1 MLRLGIAAESPRDA
15 TSTSGL
21 GDRVIVEAAE
31 WADGQLDDV
40 RLWHGMSEERYLDV
54 HHATRLAKSRG
65 LPVYGHFRDG
75 PGVLDAQ
82 LMRAVLA
89 LFADEDAP
97 PSVVVVSRDT
107 DEDEERQLGFVQAR
121 DQEEWPFDAI
131 LASAHP
137 EHEAWLLVAFEPTS
151 DAERAALA
159 EARRDLGFDPT
170 RHPHELKA
178 GHEGAKRNAKRVL
191 SQLCEAD
198 DAEERLLAAPLDT
211 LRAYGHTCGLT
222 RFLTDFR
229 AAVAPHLGAGP
240 A

>member
-1 MLRLGIAAESPRDA
+1 LGIAAESPRDA

-40 RLWHGMSEERYLDV
+40 RAWRGIAEEAYLDV
-54 HHATRLAKSRG
+54 HHATRVAKSRG

-97 PSVVVVSRDT
+97 PAVVVISRDT

-121 DQEEWPFDAI
+121 AEEEWPFAAI

-137 EHEAWLLVAFEPTS
+137 EHEAWLLVAFEPGNE
-151 DAERAALA
+151 AERNALA

-191 SQLCEAD
+191 ALLCESA
-198 DAEERLLAAPLDT
+198 DAEERFTVAPLDT
-211 LRAYGHTCGLT
+211 LREHGLTCGLT
-222 RFLTDFR
+222 AFLTAFR
-229 AAVAPHLGAGP
+229 AAIGPHLGAGP